1 MHMAVA
7 LCNFPPHRSDEHTI
21 FLGDKLNILSEDDDM
36 LTVRS
41 TSTGAEFFIPHTYVS
56 KVHNRWLFE
65 GITRRNAEQL
75 LMLPPNYSG
84 CFLIRESQSS
94 PGSRAWASHTWRRA
108 AKSVAVKFNQLTC
121 HIAKRAICRNCE
133 MEGSTFAG
141 SRVLVAARSD
151 RLICLFLC
159 DHIVHWDIAHSPV
172 GPRQETPPRLQ
183 QANRGHMPNVKHYRI
198 HQLHNGW
205 FYIHHSHYFS
215 TLAQLNFLSDGLH
228 ATTVTVSTS
237 VLNLKYNSA
246 HFLSVES
253 LTLHPNEARSSNG
266 TYCQLTEPCLLQD
279 SNRAIEHRPSSVTI
293 QRSNLNW
300 RDLSR
305 SMIQRQLKGTDQE
318 CLVSEGLRETMKA
331 YFYVTEESN
340 YED

>member
-1 MHMAVA
+1 MGCLTSRIWNRSPVHRLEESVLLSDEASGNHMHMAVA

-94 PGSRAWASHTWRRA
+94 PGSYSL
-108 AKSVAVKFNQLTC
+108 S
-121 HIAKRAICRNCE
+121 
-133 MEGSTFAG
+133 M
-141 SRVLVAARSD
+141 
-151 RLICLFLC
+151 
-159 DHIVHWDIAHSPV
+159 
-172 GPRQETPPRLQ
+172 RQD
-183 QANRGHMPNVKHYRI
+183 RGHMPNVKHYRI

-215 TLAQLNFLSDGLH
+215 TLAQLVDH
-228 ATTVTVSTS
+228 YT
-237 VLNLKYNSA
+237 
-246 HFLSVES
+246 
-253 LTLHPNEARSSNG
+253 RSSNG